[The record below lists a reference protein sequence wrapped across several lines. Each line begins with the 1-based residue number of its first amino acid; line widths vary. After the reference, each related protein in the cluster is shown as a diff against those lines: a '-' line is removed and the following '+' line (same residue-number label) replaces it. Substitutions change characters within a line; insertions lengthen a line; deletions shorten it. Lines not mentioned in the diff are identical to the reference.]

1 MPDFR
6 HILCR
11 GNGKKRPSRRETL
24 MTHALPPNLEELLPL
39 AALALLIAGHA
50 ALILL
55 GGGPARGRRDE

>member
-1 MPDFR
+1 
-6 HILCR
+6 
-11 GNGKKRPSRRETL
+11 